1 MKMADKITI
10 REHTTSDILVQLLAD
25 NNAINLS
32 TVHHVE
38 WCMIDSKKEV
48 YRYASNDASPKI
60 TIIDAPN
67 GKIIFSPPDS
77 NVFQYTRSPYKLH
90 ILVWETSTKKYS
102 VPESGDAEIKI
113 RREF

>member
-1 MKMADKITI
+1 MADVIEI
-10 REHTTSDILVQLLAD
+10 REHTTSEIVVQLLAD

-38 WCMIDSKKEV
+38 WCMIDSKREV
-48 YRYASNDASPKI
+48 YRYASNDVSPKI
-60 TIIDAPN
+60 VITDVIN
-67 GKIIFSPPDS
+67 GKITLYPPDS
-77 NVFQYTRSPYKLH
+77 NVFQYTRSPYKIH
-90 ILVWETSTKKYS
+90 ILIWETELKKYS